1 MTLQE
6 IYELAIEMGLKA
18 DPRGKDGVK
27 RFLARTKKEYDEMPK
42 KKKQYFDEE
51 SFRNPYVD
59 SIILFG
65 DPKIK
70 VKKLMAGIDA
80 GVADLLL
87 LDRLNHP
94 STHSTGSGQA
104 GSGLGLNLLISHH
117 PTGYALASLHEVMD
131 IQIDMFEE
139 AGIPPNVAH
148 ALFEERKGAVKR
160 RIDPRNHG
168 QDVDAA
174 RLLNI
179 PFLSLHTIWDNL
191 GNQFMRNYLGKK
203 KFYTVGE
210 ILDEINKLPEFIEAT
225 KGKAGPSIL
234 SGSEKSRAGKIFIS
248 FTGGTNPSKELYMEM
263 AKAGVG
269 TVVDMH
275 IPEEA
280 LQEVKKL
287 HINVIN
293 TGHMASDSIGANIFL
308 EELEKRGVKVIPC
321 SGLIRV
327 KRMKDLKT

>member
-6 IYELAIEMGLKA
+6 IYKLAIEMGIKA
-18 DPRGKDGVK
+18 DPRGETGVK
-27 RFLARTKKEYDEMPK
+27 KFLSRIKKEYEEMPQ
-42 KKKQYFDEE
+42 KKKQYFDKE
-51 SFRNPYVD
+51 SFKNPYSD
-59 SIILFG
+59 SRILFG
-65 DPKIK
+65 DPKTK

-87 LDRLNHP
+87 LDRLNQKKE
-94 STHSTGSGQA
+94 GID
-104 GSGLGLNLLISHH
+104 LLISHH
-117 PTGYALASLHEVMD
+117 PTGHALASLHEVMD

-160 RIDPRNHG
+160 RFDPRNHG

-179 PFLSLHTIWDNL
+179 PFLSLHTVWDNL
-191 GNQFMRNYLGKK
+191 GNQFMKDYLGKK
-203 KFYTVGE
+203 KFDTVGE

-225 KGKAGPSIL
+225 KGKAGPSVL

-269 TVVDMH
+269 TVIDMH

-308 EELEKRGVKVIPC
+308 DEIGKRGVKVIPC

-327 KRMKDLKT
+327 KRIKDLKT